1 MARRA
6 LTLLCAALIASATV
20 FADGRENPG
29 TREIDVDQLP
39 PEAVVTL
46 QQIDR
51 GGPFPF
57 RRDGVIFQNRERR
70 LPAQE
75 NGHYREYTVPTPNV
89 STRGAR
95 RIVAG
100 GQPPVVFY
108 YTEDHYRS
116 FSRIRRDP

>member
-6 LTLLCAALIASATV
+6 LTLLCAALVASATV

-29 TREIDVDQLP
+29 SREIGVDQLP

-46 QQIDR
+46 QQISR

-75 NGHYREYTVPTPNV
+75 NGYYREYTVPTPNL
-89 STRGAR
+89 SSRGAR

-100 GQPPVVFY
+100 GQPPRVFY